1 MQQKTIDVS
10 IPHRLGKADAKAR
23 LQAGTQQLR
32 SQFGAQLAQVNE
44 TWVNDHADF
53 SFTVMG
59 QSLTGRLD
67 VEEAAI
73 KVSVDVPWMLAILAD
88 KVKGK
93 IETEGRKLLE
103 RKP

>member
-10 IPHRLGKADAKAR
+10 IPHRLGKAEAKAR

-32 SQFGAQLAQVNE
+32 TKFGPQLAQVNE

-53 SFTVMG
+53 AFTVMG

-67 VEEAAI
+67 VEDAAI
-73 KVSVDVPWMLAILAD
+73 KVSVDVPWMLAMLAD
-88 KVKGK
+88 KVRGK
-93 IETEGRKLLE
+93 IEQEGRRLLE
-103 RKP
+103 KK